1 MDAGGRATQDAKAGA
16 RTPTCQEENKLVT
29 YIAANIAIFFIAIV
43 GLFQLALVIGMPWV
57 NLAMGGR
64 FPGKLP
70 PAMRV
75 AAFVQVVILAI
86 IGIII
91 FVRAGLLFPEWLW
104 MSKKI
109 IWGVVLFNVLGLILN
124 LATPSKWERI
134 VWAPVVAVLLVCSI
148 VVALG

>member
-1 MDAGGRATQDAKAGA
+1 MV
-16 RTPTCQEENKLVT
+16 TC
-29 YIAANIAIFFIAIV
+29 IAANISILFIIIV
-43 GLFQLALVIGMPWV
+43 GFFQLALVIGVPWG

-64 FPGKLP
+64 FPGKFP

-75 AAFVQVVILAI
+75 VAFVQIVVLAI

-91 FVRAGLLFPEWLW
+91 FVRAGFLFPEWFW
-104 MSKKI
+104 ISKKI

-124 LATPSKWERI
+124 LATPGKWERI
-134 VWAPVVAVLLVCSI
+134 VWAPVVAVLLICSI